1 MRHLHSSITPATI
14 HQLAKQALQRSFN
27 WKAFHHSVGV
37 GDLLDLL
44 LLMAATGASL
54 FATVRRFFSFSHE
67 TASRA
72 IRAQKLSDDDLQA
85 ALLRGLHAVMAFG
98 RRDRQRPW
106 RIAIDTHYV
115 EYYGRHVKDVV
126 GGPKKQGTKWFF
138 GYASAVLLHKRRRYT
153 VALAKVTPSQK
164 PHETVRTLLDQIARQ
179 GLTIQGVALD
189 RGFDSGETLLLL
201 QERKLAYVV
210 PLRHMGSVRNRLFD
224 KRPNSVHWTEWKT
237 DRTNRLVR
245 TRVLVQKGV
254 PQTMVFAFDGW
265 GHRRAGNVYQTARTQ
280 RQQYRKRFGIETSYR
295 QKNQALATTTSRDSN
310 YRLLL
315 QGIAFLLRQV
325 WVALTEELARCWKVK
340 ADAWL
345 GALPF
350 ARLLDW
356 LADELKSRSPETRS
370 IPWNTTS

>member
-14 HQLAKQALQRSFN
+14 HQLAKETLQRSFD
-27 WKAFHHSVGV
+27 WKAFHQSVGV
-37 GDLLDLL
+37 SDLLDLL

-67 TASRA
+67 TAGRA
-72 IRAQKLSDDDLQA
+72 IRAQQLSADDLQE

-115 EYYGRHVKDVV
+115 GYYGRRVTDVV

-164 PHETVRTLLDQIARQ
+164 PHEIVRTLLDQIARQ

-210 PLRHMGSVRNRLFD
+210 PLRRMGSARNRLFD
-224 KRPNSVHWTEWKT
+224 KRHNSVHWMEWKT

-245 TRVLVQKGV
+245 TRVLVHKGV

-265 GHRRAGNVYQTARTQ
+265 GRRRAGSIYQTARTQ

-295 QKNQALATTTSRDSN
+295 QKNQALATTTSRDSD

-325 WVALTEELARCWKVK
+325 WVALTEEMARCWKVK
-340 ADAWL
+340 ASAWL
-345 GALPF
+345 GAMPF

-356 LADELKSRSPETRS
+356 LADELKRRSPETRS